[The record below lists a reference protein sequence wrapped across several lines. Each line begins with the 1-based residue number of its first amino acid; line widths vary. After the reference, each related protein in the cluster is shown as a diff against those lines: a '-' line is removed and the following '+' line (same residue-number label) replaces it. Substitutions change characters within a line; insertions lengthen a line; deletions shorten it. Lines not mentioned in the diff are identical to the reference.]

1 MYEDEL
7 KPSWI
12 LILIPCNQPPILCKT
27 EHWVTIMYWNFLP
40 ALSCNEEIN
49 YIFST
54 TTFSA
59 KNRSKINCFQVTSKN
74 APFGIKHLNLSK
86 VKCID
91 LIIKKVPHLHQS
103 CHVAKSEAMKMLHIL
118 EKKLRLKWNGFVSN
132 LSSLMVQK
140 FKLLLHSEA

>member
-1 MYEDEL
+1 ML
-7 KPSWI
+7 GH
-12 LILIPCNQPPILCKT
+12 CCKDFN
-27 EHWVTIMYWNFLP
+27 MYWNFLP

-86 VKCID
+86 AKCID
-91 LIIKKVPHLHQS
+91 LIIKRVPHLHQS
-103 CHVAKSEAMKMLHIL
+103 CHVAKSEAMKMLHLL
-118 EKKLRLKWNGFVSN
+118 EKN
-132 LSSLMVQK
+132 
-140 FKLLLHSEA
+140 